1 MLELKNLITVFM
13 HIYLFRS
20 ISHEFMF
27 GIVDILMNSFKERDL
42 EILLNLMHNVG
53 LTLRKDSPEL
63 LLQIIKE
70 C

>member
-1 MLELKNLITVFM
+1 MISVFM
-13 HIYLFRS
+13 HVYLFRS
-20 ISHEFMF
+20 VGHEFMF

-63 LLQIIKE
+63 LL
-70 C
+70 